1 MITFEQNEFILFIAF
16 VIPGMIAIKTYSLM
30 SPSGYT
36 ETSKQIMDAIT
47 YSCFN
52 YAVLLWPIYKIET
65 CDIKTIH
72 PDMYVL
78 FYMFVLFIA
87 PVITAISWRNF
98 RECDFIQKF
107 APHPTAKPWDHV
119 FSKRQTHWMIV
130 TLKNGNKIAG
140 KYGPASFVSSYP
152 AEEQIYLEEEWVL
165 NEDEGFDRMVEQ
177 TAGIIIMPSEIAL
190 VELKKDGK
198 PENE

>member
-1 MITFEQNEFILFIAF
+1 MITFDQNEFILFIAF
-16 VIPGMIAIKTYSLM
+16 VIPGMIAIKTYSLVT
-30 SPSGYT
+30 PSGYT
-36 ETSKQIMDAIT
+36 ETSKQIIDAIT

-65 CDIKTIH
+65 GDIKTIH
-72 PDMYVL
+72 PDKYVL
-78 FYMFVLFIA
+78 FYMCVLFVVPA
-87 PVITAISWRNF
+87 MLAILWRYI

-107 APHPTAKPWDHV
+107 VPHPTTKPWDHV
-119 FSKRQTHWMIV
+119 FSKRQTYWMIV

-140 KYGPASFVSSYP
+140 KYGSASFVSSYP